1 MNIAPGTSARS
12 RRVLWVAMLGLAVDC
27 VCLGAVPAEEERS
40 MPFAGVTYLHRVME
54 TPKREDMR
62 IVIID
67 LTAPGI
73 RFEVTGG
80 NGDAPGHTDYEPT
93 REFVGRIG
101 AQIGINGGF
110 FFTGGHLPM
119 FTTHGDLLS
128 LSVSKGEKV
137 SPWHPKEKG
146 HNHGVNIGPDNT
158 VTFIEP
164 VPKDTSGFSTEPA
177 VPLYNALTG
186 NMRLIRNGKVTTRP
200 SGNGT
205 YPQTAI
211 GCTADKKLILL
222 VCDGRQPET
231 SEGMTYDETARVLH
245 SLGAVDAIALDGG
258 GSATVVM
265 AGASDGK
272 PRVLNRPSDGYERA
286 VGNSLA
292 VFAESAKP
300 AESRTAA
307 VVVNTQNRI
316 P

>member
-1 MNIAPGTSARS
+1 
-12 RRVLWVAMLGLAVDC
+12 MLGMALGG
-27 VCLGAVPAEEERS
+27 VCLGATPAGDES
-40 MPFAGVTYLHRVME
+40 FTPFAGVTYLHRVLE

-93 REFVGRIG
+93 RGFVGRIG

-110 FFTGGHLPM
+110 FSTGGLLPM
-119 FTTHGDLLS
+119 MTTHGNLLS
-128 LSVSKGEKV
+128 LSVSKGEPV

-146 HNHGVNIGPDNT
+146 HNHGVNIGADNV

-164 VPKDTSGFSTEPA
+164 VSKDTSGFSTQPA

-186 NMRLIRNGKVTTRP
+186 NMRLIRNGKITTRP
-200 SGNGT
+200 GGNGT
-205 YPQTAI
+205 YPQTAL
-211 GCTADKKLILL
+211 GCTADRKLILL

-231 SEGMTYDETARVLH
+231 SVGMTYDETAHVLQ

-258 GSATVVM
+258 GSATLVM
-265 AGASDGK
+265 ADTPDGK
-272 PRVLNRPSDGYERA
+272 PRVINRPSDGYERA

-292 VFAESAKP
+292 VFAAPSKPVEAKQLR
-300 AESRTAA
+300 SL
-307 VVVNTQNRI
+307 
-316 P
+316 